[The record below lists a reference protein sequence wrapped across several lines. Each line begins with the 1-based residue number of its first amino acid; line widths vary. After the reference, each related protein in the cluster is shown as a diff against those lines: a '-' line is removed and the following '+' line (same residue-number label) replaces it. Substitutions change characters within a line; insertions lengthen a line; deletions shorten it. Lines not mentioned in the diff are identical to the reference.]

1 MAETS
6 LDRRVNATL
15 AKLTGGVSPAG
26 LAVAWTDWATHVALS
41 PERQKEIGLAAF
53 GGAVAASLEDEK
65 ADKRFSH
72 PLWSLPPYAAF
83 KTGFLAAQNWWQTAL
98 APMSGFDAKHQRALD
113 FYARQALDMWCP
125 TNFPITN
132 PVVVAKAIETRGAS
146 LQQGLKNWLDDLGST
161 LTGHPRS
168 VPGYDVGETLAVTP
182 GDVVYRN
189 RLVEVIRYHPTQ
201 EKRKGPPIFI
211 VPAWIMKYYVLD
223 LSPHNSMVWY
233 LVDQGFDV
241 FMLSWKNPGKEE
253 TDLDLQDYLD
263 IGIREP
269 LNWLREEH
277 GIEAVHGVGYCLGGT
292 LLSIAASAYAR
303 EEASSP
309 FATLTLLASQTD
321 FTEPGELGTF
331 MTEAQVGFLEDL
343 MEEQGYLEAG
353 QMAAAFQMLRPA
365 DLIWSRV
372 IRHYLLGER
381 TEPNDLMVWNADAT
395 RMPAKMHTTYLRKL
409 FLENA
414 LARRTFKADGRR
426 ISLTDIR
433 APIYCLATESDHVS
447 PWRSVFKLLALTDT
461 DVRFVLTK
469 GGHNGGVLS
478 EPGHKGR
485 HFRVFE
491 KVEGTR
497 FVGPDAWLDTA
508 VTEDGSWW
516 LDWVAWLV
524 DRSDQDVVETE
535 WSALYQAPGTY
546 VFD

>member
-1 MAETS
+1 
-6 LDRRVNATL
+6 
-15 AKLTGGVSPAG
+15 
-26 LAVAWTDWATHVALS
+26 
-41 PERQKEIGLAAF
+41 
-53 GGAVAASLEDEK
+53 
-65 ADKRFSH
+65 
-72 PLWSLPPYAAF
+72 
-83 KTGFLAAQNWWQTAL
+83 
-98 APMSGFDAKHQRALD
+98 
-113 FYARQALDMWCP
+113 
-125 TNFPITN
+125 
-132 PVVVAKAIETRGAS
+132 
-146 LQQGLKNWLDDLGST
+146 
-161 LTGHPRS
+161 
-168 VPGYDVGETLAVTP
+168 
-182 GDVVYRN
+182 
-189 RLVEVIRYHPTQ
+189 
-201 EKRKGPPIFI
+201 
-211 VPAWIMKYYVLD
+211 IMKYYVLD
-223 LSPHNSMVWY
+223 LSPHNSMVRY

-241 FMLSWKNPGKEE
+241 FMLSWKNPDKEDA
-253 TDLDLQDYLD
+253 DLDLQDYLD
-263 IGIREP
+263 LGIREP
-269 LNWLREEH
+269 LRWLEEEH
-277 GIEAVHGVGYCLGGT
+277 GIKALHGVGYCLGGT
-292 LLSIAASAYAR
+292 LLSIATSAYDR
-303 EEASSP
+303 EEAPSP

-395 RMPAKMHTTYLRKL
+395 RMPAKMHTTYLRRL

-414 LARRTFKADGRR
+414 LARRTFKVDGRR

-461 DVRFVLTK
+461 DVRFVLTN

-485 HFRVFE
+485 HFRAFD

-497 FVGPDAWLDTA
+497 FIGPDAWLETA

-524 DRSDQDVVETE
+524 ERSHQDVVEAKWT
-535 WSALYQAPGTY
+535 AINPAPGTY